1 MSTTIG
7 DLVDRTFREYLE
19 PMDDIVSYTT
29 VSNSDLLDDG
39 VTTGLTDTATE
50 VTFNGDLLS
59 VEEEDALDAGTIIE
73 IGQEL
78 MLCRDLNAVT
88 NTVTVTRGVRG
99 TTAAEHAQG
108 SLIKIAPPFP
118 RKNVFDAVVDQIK
131 NLFPTLF
138 AVETINV
145 TSGSG
150 YVLLGSYDAP
160 GTNNYLVSVLKA
172 ISQYTDFSSG
182 SDQTGVIFQP
192 VSVQMLQLPNPFTYT
207 DSGGTERT
215 ITYTTGPNQVN
226 ALQFYNIDQG
236 HTCYITFKKKF
247 VEPTSEVTTLATV
260 GLEDE
265 YEPIIMA
272 GVAAHMMSGRDIP
285 SATTD
290 YITDQMAASVY
301 PVGSSNS
308 IRNSLLQYQ
317 QLLITQARK
326 YLRAKYPEAV
336 EINGVNAGVQ

>member
-29 VSNSDLLDDG
+29 LS
-39 VTTGLTDTATE
+39 TGINTTDTS
-50 VTFNGDLLS
+50 VVFNGDLLS
-59 VEEEDALDAGTIIE
+59 VEEEDALDAGAIIE

-78 MLCRDLNAVT
+78 MICTDLNAVT
-88 NTVTVTRGVRG
+88 NTITVTRAARG
-99 TTAAEHAQG
+99 TTAASHTAG
-108 SLIKIAPPFP
+108 DLIKIAPPFP
-118 RKNVFDAVVDQIK
+118 RKVVFDAVKDQIN

-138 AVETINV
+138 AVETQSVQSSN
-145 TSGSG
+145 G
-150 YVLLGSYDAP
+150 YTLLGTYDSP

-172 ISQYTDFSSG
+172 ISQFTDFSAG
-182 SDQTGVIFQP
+182 SDQTGVVFNS
-192 VSVQMLQLPNPFTYT
+192 VSVQMIQLPNPFTYVDDT
-207 DSGGTERT
+207 ATERT
-215 ITYTTGPNQVN
+215 ITYTSGPNYVN

-236 HTCYITFKKKF
+236 HTCYVTFKKKF
-247 VEPTSEVTTLATV
+247 IEPTAETDTLATI

-272 GVAAHMMSGRDIP
+272 GVAAQMMSGRDIP
-285 SATTD
+285 TATAD
-290 YITDQMAASVY
+290 YISDQLAVSNF
-301 PVGSSNS
+301 PVGSANS

>member
-1 MSTTIG
+1 MSTIG
-7 DLVDRTFREYLE
+7 NLVDRTYREYLE

-29 VSNSDLLDDG
+29 LSNSDSISDSK
-39 VTTGLTDTATE
+39 VGLTTSGTS

-59 VEEEDALDAGTIIE
+59 VEEEDALDAGAIIE

-78 MLCRDLNAVT
+78 MICTDLNAVT
-88 NTVTVTRGVRG
+88 NTITVTRGARG
-99 TTAAEHAQG
+99 TTAATHTAG
-108 SLIKIAPPFP
+108 DLIKIAPPFP
-118 RKNVFDAVVDQIK
+118 RKVVFDAVKDQIN

-138 AVETINV
+138 AVETQSVQSSN
-145 TSGSG
+145 G
-150 YVLLGSYDAP
+150 YTLLGTYDSP

-172 ISQYTDFSSG
+172 ISQFTDFSAG
-182 SDQTGVIFQP
+182 SDQTGVVFNS
-192 VSVQMLQLPNPFTYT
+192 VSVQMIQLPNPFTYVDDT
-207 DSGGTERT
+207 ATERT
-215 ITYTTGPNQVN
+215 ITYTSGPNYVN

-236 HTCYITFKKKF
+236 HTCYVTFKKKF
-247 VEPTSEVTTLATV
+247 IEPTAETDTLATI

-272 GVAAHMMSGRDIP
+272 GVAAQMMSGRDIP
-285 SATTD
+285 TATAD
-290 YITDQMAASVY
+290 YITDQLAVSNF
-301 PVGSSNS
+301 PVGSANS

>member
-29 VSNSDLLDDG
+29 LS
-39 VTTGLTDTATE
+39 TGINTTDTS
-50 VTFNGDLLS
+50 VVFNGDLLS
-59 VEEEDALDAGTIIE
+59 VEEEDALDAGAIIE

-78 MLCRDLNAVT
+78 MICTDLNAVA
-88 NTVTVTRGVRG
+88 NTITVTRGARG
-99 TTAAEHAQG
+99 TTATSHSIG
-108 SLIKIAPPFP
+108 DLVKIAPPFP
-118 RKNVFDAVVDQIK
+118 RKNVFDAVKDQIN

-138 AVETINV
+138 AVETQSVQSSN
-145 TSGSG
+145 G
-150 YVLLGSYDAP
+150 YTLLGTYDSP

-172 ISQYTDFSSG
+172 ISQFTDFSAG
-182 SDQTGVIFQP
+182 SDQTGVVFNP
-192 VSVQMLQLPNPFTYT
+192 VSVQMIQLPNPFTYVDDT
-207 DSGGTERT
+207 ATERT
-215 ITYTTGPNQVN
+215 ITYTTGPNYVN

-236 HTCYITFKKKF
+236 HTCYVTFKKKF
-247 VEPTSEVTTLATV
+247 IEPTAETDTLATI

-272 GVAAHMMSGRDIP
+272 GVAAQMMSGRDIP
-285 SATTD
+285 TATAD
-290 YITDQMAASVY
+290 YITDQLAVSNF
-301 PVGSSNS
+301 PVGSANS